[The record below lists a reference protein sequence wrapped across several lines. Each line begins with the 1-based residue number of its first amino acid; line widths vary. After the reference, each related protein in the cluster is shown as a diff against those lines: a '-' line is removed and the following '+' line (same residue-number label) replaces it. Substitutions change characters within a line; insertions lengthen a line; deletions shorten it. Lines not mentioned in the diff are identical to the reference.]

1 MILRKVKLMLKV
13 QYIGPRVEISNHG
26 VAYRKSKEDKYVY
39 LMVALE
45 ILKNIDNDHER
56 KKLYSHDFENKVL
69 EEKVL
74 RSILKC
80 HESGVEE
87 KVEEEG
93 LQYEQKMQHEI
104 EHIRNLPHLTD
115 IDKEVWIKNIEL
127 MKVYRIQRAINKRCY
142 IHCIQNIIQV
152 IKHQKIQEIT
162 TPFNKSFFHVLNSIR
177 GALIAGKPSLDA
189 KVIGEND
196 KDNNMIVK
204 LSVG

>member
-1 MILRKVKLMLKV
+1 MLKV
-13 QYIGPRVEISNHG
+13 QYVGPRVEISNQG

-56 KKLYSHDFENKVL
+56 KKLYGHDLENKAL
-69 EEKVL
+69 EEVL
-74 RSILKC
+74 HSILKC

-87 KVEEEG
+87 KVKEEG
-93 LQYEQKMQHEI
+93 HQYEQKMQREI
-104 EHIRNLPHLTD
+104 EYIRNLPHLTD

-127 MKVYRIQRAINKRCY
+127 MKVYRIQRAVNKRCY

-152 IKHQKIQEIT
+152 IKNKQIQEIT

-189 KVIGEND
+189 KVLEGNN
-196 KDNNMIVK
+196 KDDHMIVK
-204 LSVG
+204 LSIG

>member
-1 MILRKVKLMLKV
+1 MLKV
-13 QYIGPRVEISNHG
+13 QYVGPRVEISNHG

-39 LMVALE
+39 LMAALE
-45 ILKNIDNDHER
+45 ILKNIDNNAER
-56 KKLYSHDFENKVL
+56 KKLYSHDFENKAL
-69 EEKVL
+69 EEVL
-74 RSILKC
+74 HSILKC
-80 HESGVEE
+80 HESSVEE

-93 LQYEQKMQHEI
+93 LQYEQKIQHEI

-127 MKVYRIQRAINKRCY
+127 MKVYRIQRAVNKRCY

-152 IKHQKIQEIT
+152 IKNKQIQEIT

-189 KVIGEND
+189 KVMEENN
-196 KDNNMIVK
+196 KDDQMIVK
-204 LSVG
+204 LSIG

>member
-1 MILRKVKLMLKV
+1 MLQV
-13 QYIGPRVEISNHG
+13 QYVGPRVEISNHG

-45 ILKNIDNDHER
+45 ILKNIDNDAER
-56 KKLYSHDFENKVL
+56 KKLYSHHFENKIL
-69 EEKVL
+69 EEEVL
-74 RSILKC
+74 HSILKC
-80 HESGVEE
+80 YESSVKE

-93 LQYEQKMQHEI
+93 LQYEQKMQDEI
-104 EHIRNLPHLTD
+104 ETIQNLPHLTD

-189 KVIGEND
+189 KVMEANN
-196 KDNNMIVK
+196 KDDQMIVK
-204 LSVG
+204 LSIG

>member
-1 MILRKVKLMLKV
+1 MLKV
-13 QYIGPRVEISNHG
+13 QYVGPRVEISNHG

-45 ILKNIDNDHER
+45 ILKNIDNDAER
-56 KKLYSHDFENKVL
+56 KKLYSHDLENKAL
-69 EEKVL
+69 EEVL
-74 RSILKC
+74 HSILKC

-87 KVEEEG
+87 KVKEEG
-93 LQYEQKMQHEI
+93 YQYEQKMLQEI
-104 EHIRNLPHLTD
+104 ETIQNLPHLTD

-127 MKVYRIQRAINKRCY
+127 MKVYRIQRAVNKRCY

-152 IKHQKIQEIT
+152 IKNKQIQEIT

-189 KVIGEND
+189 KVIEENN
-196 KDNNMIVK
+196 KDDHMIVK
-204 LSVG
+204 LSIG

>member
-1 MILRKVKLMLKV
+1 MLKT
-13 QYIGPRVEISNHG
+13 QYVGPRVEISNHG

-39 LMVALE
+39 LLVALE

-56 KKLYSHDFENKVL
+56 KKLYSHDFESKEL
-69 EEKVL
+69 EEEVL

-80 HESGVEE
+80 HESGVEK

-93 LQYEQKMQHEI
+93 HHYEQKMQQEI
-104 EHIRNLPHLTD
+104 EYIRNLPHLTD
-115 IDKEVWIKNIEL
+115 IDKEAWIKNIEL
-127 MKVYRIQRAINKRCY
+127 MKVYRIQRAVNKRCY

-177 GALIAGKPSLDA
+177 GALITGRPSLDA
-189 KVIGEND
+189 KVTEDND

>member
-1 MILRKVKLMLKV
+1 MLKV
-13 QYIGPRVEISNHG
+13 QYVGPRVEISNHG

-45 ILKNIDNDHER
+45 ILKNIDNDAER
-56 KKLYSHDFENKVL
+56 KKLYSHDFENKAL
-69 EEKVL
+69 EEVL
-74 RSILKC
+74 HSILKC
-80 HESGVEE
+80 HESSVEE
-87 KVEEEG
+87 KVKEEG
-93 LQYEQKMQHEI
+93 HQYEQKMLQEI
-104 EHIRNLPHLTD
+104 EYIRNLPHLTD

-152 IKHQKIQEIT
+152 IKNKQIQEIT

-189 KVIGEND
+189 KVMEENN
-196 KDNNMIVK
+196 KDDQMIVK
-204 LSVG
+204 LSIG